1 MRAIRTSSSDPLR
14 YPCSAL
20 PCCCYLPWG
29 PFVRWTWGIDLWIRS
44 TRCRE
49 FFSSETMQAMQ
60 KAEKDQNPMVFW
72 VKDLGPFF
80 KSMEYLDFSL
90 IYNFIYSIR
99 KKQKWE
105 PYLSISLSLQQER
118 HTRAGP
124 HRTHTLYLSFWEIS
138 GHLINV
144 CIFQEMLGPC
154 VEVGLQISQLREL
167 TGRAE
172 PTVITQNMRNTLFL
186 VIITQLVVARNS
198 KLRLRR
204 AVIMYCVSKK
214 QLLFYLVSYYMKWVT
229 TAWTHRIFV
238 APCNCGTKWSK
249 TQSKCRALMLN

>member
-1 MRAIRTSSSDPLR
+1 MLRVKTTFCVFRLKGIPLIFELDNYDLIGSDNQTSFLQGCHVPNHSGFVDPHFFPTAQYPVLWCPFDRSTCNSWITQKCPIANANTKYILVQSIARLRLNKSIWSITGCTWTAMRAIRTSSSDPLR

-99 KKQKWE
+99 KK
-105 PYLSISLSLQQER
+105 
-118 HTRAGP
+118 
-124 HRTHTLYLSFWEIS
+124 
-138 GHLINV
+138 
-144 CIFQEMLGPC
+144 
-154 VEVGLQISQLREL
+154 
-167 TGRAE
+167 
-172 PTVITQNMRNTLFL
+172 
-186 VIITQLVVARNS
+186 
-198 KLRLRR
+198 
-204 AVIMYCVSKK
+204 
-214 QLLFYLVSYYMKWVT
+214 
-229 TAWTHRIFV
+229 
-238 APCNCGTKWSK
+238 
-249 TQSKCRALMLN
+249 